1 MLFSANVY
9 HYDPTKLKLE
19 TPRSS
24 QYSESN
30 AIPTVIRSDIMKH
43 ISYRKERLNRKWLLD
58 QARQGIYHDVFCV
71 YLCSSY
77 MVSEYNVKKKR

>member
-1 MLFSANVY
+1 MLFSV
-9 HYDPTKLKLE
+9 KFLLLKFKFE

-43 ISYRKERLNRKWLLD
+43 ISYRKQRLNRIR
-58 QARQGIYHDVFCV
+58 AIIA
-71 YLCSSY
+71 SSTLRNI
-77 MVSEYNVKKKR
+77 S